1 MRAADSSSVGG
12 RGGGGEAGAGR
23 MARTAACFCVVL
35 TLETAAAF
43 FGAALRV
50 AGFGAGFLALA
61 EVFGLVAVFFA
72 AVFTDL
78 RATGLAA
85 AAL

>member
-1 MRAADSSSVGG
+1 LT
-12 RGGGGEAGAGR
+12 AG
-23 MARTAACFCVVL
+23 
-35 TLETAAAF
+35 
-43 FGAALRV
+43 
-50 AGFGAGFLALA
+50 LAL
-61 EVFGLVAVFFA
+61 LAVFFA